1 MYLNPSHLYFKS
13 ARKTLWIIKIKLKTE
28 RPAIIKIRNIS
39 NNVEEIEIANEKK
52 KRTQVSRVLEMNVML
67 SEATMLQ
74 IWFKNLYAVV

>member
-1 MYLNPSHLYFKS
+1 MYLNPSTLYFKS

-74 IWFKNLYAVV
+74 I

>member
-1 MYLNPSHLYFKS
+1 MYLNPSTLYFKS